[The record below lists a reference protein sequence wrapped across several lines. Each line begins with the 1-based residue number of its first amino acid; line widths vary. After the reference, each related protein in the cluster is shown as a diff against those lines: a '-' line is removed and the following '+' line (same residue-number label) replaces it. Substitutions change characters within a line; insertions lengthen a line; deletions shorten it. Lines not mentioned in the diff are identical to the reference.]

1 MKNIS
6 LIKIIMN
13 ESFDCT
19 LKLLVVGDSSVGKT
33 NFISRFLTDQFNNNY
48 FTTSG
53 IDLKQKS
60 IEVKNKNVRIQ
71 IWDTAGQ
78 EKYKSI
84 TRNLFLKVMGAII
97 LYDITNEKSFSV
109 LKDWVKL
116 IKEEC
121 GSHMQIIIVGN
132 KCDIEDQRKVNQ
144 DDAINFAKENNY
156 EYIET
161 SCKTGENVEKT
172 VKTLC
177 EKILDNNDL
186 GVDVSFRLDTSSFMA
201 PKKKKCC

>member
-1 MKNIS
+1 MSGETIH
-6 LIKIIMN
+6 
-13 ESFDCT
+13 
-19 LKLLVVGDSSVGKT
+19 LKCVLLGETAVGKSCL
-33 NFISRFLTDQFNNNY
+33 ISRFVNDVFQTNHISTLAGTFSSKTVFYDK
-48 FTTSG
+48 
-53 IDLKQKS
+53 LKKK
-60 IEVKNKNVRIQ
+60 IKYE

-161 SCKTGENVEKT
+161 SCMTGENVEKT